1 MLVGKERSDELSK
14 RKNGKKSKKLLK
26 TPNELDDEYHII
38 IANMQALRQLDNVV
52 YGNIVKMFGWEK

>member
-1 MLVGKERSDELSK
+1 MLVGKERSGELSK

-38 IANMQALRQLDNVV
+38 IANM
-52 YGNIVKMFGWEK
+52 